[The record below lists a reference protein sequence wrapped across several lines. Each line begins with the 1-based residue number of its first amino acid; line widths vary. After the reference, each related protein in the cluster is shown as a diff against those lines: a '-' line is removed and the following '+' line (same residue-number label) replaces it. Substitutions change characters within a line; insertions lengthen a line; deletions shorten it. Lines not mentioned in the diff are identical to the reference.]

1 MLALKP
7 PKAVW
12 GGGTVS
18 TTMTAWGVEA
28 KRAFQLASK
37 PVPLRSQ
44 AQWGWARCH
53 PTFRGCFQN
62 AVQQPEAGGDQT
74 TEVREI
80 DGELSSCKVRV
91 SFKQKLVQKCVL
103 STTHVSSQPVK
114 STKWEKSNLYF
125 FCQLKCEAKHR
136 TLEIS
141 PSEITKST
149 DISLRPR
156 PGCLALP
163 SSSHEGVTT
172 TYHILP
178 ETKTKHFSWLLS
190 MQD

>member
-28 KRAFQLASK
+28 KRAFQLTSK

-62 AVQQPEAGGDQT
+62 AAQQPEAGGDQT

-91 SFKQKLVQKCVL
+91 SFKHKLVQKCVL
-103 STTHVSSQPVK
+103 STTHVSSQPF
-114 STKWEKSNLYF
+114 SPPNREKSNLYF
-125 FCQLKCEAKHR
+125 FCQLKCEAKHSSWNQPWWNHKEHWYLFEATPWLPR
-136 TLEIS
+136 FALF
-141 PSEITKST
+141 KSWGS
-149 DISLRPR
+149 DNKWS
-156 PGCLALP
+156 
-163 SSSHEGVTT
+163 VTARN
-172 TYHILP
+172 
-178 ETKTKHFSWLLS
+178 
-190 MQD
+190 